1 MSQIQLTELNLVE
14 VLQQASNMQ
23 SMGTGSQKLAER
35 QLKQWETEPGFHYL
49 LQSIYLD
56 LSNSLHVRWLAVIQF
71 KNGVE
76 KYWRSTRINA
86 IGKDEKNSIR
96 NRLFE
101 VIDEQNNQLCI
112 QNAQATARIS
122 RIDFPVE
129 WPNLFETIEQIL
141 TKSYKNDIQVYNIL
155 MHVNQIVKILGGAR
169 IGRCR
174 PAMQSKIPL
183 IFSLVVRTYL
193 ESFDEWTH
201 SDISNSDNFSK
212 LQISYLALKVLRRM
226 VGDGY
231 EYPQRDETVCEFMK
245 LSITHFDV
253 LIANHDNFK
262 KFDLYEKFI
271 KCFGKLY
278 FNLVTNSPAN
288 FILLP
293 CSTQILISYTSF
305 LLNKAPNV
313 YEENPDVSG
322 DFWEQVAIRG
332 IMIIKRVINFVS
344 KKGAVTLKARSDKAN
359 IEASVTKINNEY
371 LNENL
376 IKKLVD
382 VLMDWY
388 LKLRVVELDNWFMD
402 AEEWINEQMAASY
415 EYQIRPCAENFFQ
428 DLINTFSEML
438 VPYLLNKIES
448 STSSLSDSLEDFLK
462 KDAIYSAFQLSAPAV
477 SDTVD
482 FDRLLVDVFLPEA
495 TNMNYP
501 SERLKILRR
510 RVALIINEWSVVKCS
525 EESKGLCYK
534 YFSEVL
540 ASEEDKVVLLTVV
553 QSLKTMIDDWN
564 FNKDNFQPYLNTIA
578 SLLLRKILP
587 SVSLTE
593 TRLYVL
599 NTMSDLIIQTKPLI
613 SQDLLIEVLQ
623 IVPDLWEI
631 ATNNAT
637 EAILCNALLR
647 LLRHL
652 ASSLGPLSYMTWDI
666 SIPILMASCNPSAP
680 EYQLLNEDAFELW
693 GVLLQNY
700 MPDKAQLDSR
710 FLELL
715 PYIYIGVES
724 HTEILPT
731 LLELIKSYAL
741 VLEPQQFFSNDS
753 LTEIFKQLSS
763 YLLKLREDSFQLIL
777 EIWEILTL
785 RNEAN
790 FESLLLE
797 NFYRNG
803 ILKALLDCITLEESL
818 SSYQLLQV
826 LQIVAR
832 ICFVNPSAYVEFLS
846 TYHKTLP
853 NSVHNLQLPAAERK
867 LVVSDMAFDE
877 VVRKFISIWIICF
890 KDIYD
895 PKQKKVHILGLSS
908 LIRSGVSSVIEEFP
922 AIASLWIEM
931 LEEIRETN
939 GGDCE
944 KYHLNDIVTEQSYE
958 FFPLTSEQM
967 RHHELIRANDPAHN
981 ISLKDFI
988 SQTMQFLESHLGP
1001 DKYQAFINGVN
1012 PTIFENLQ
1020 LFLSMQENK

>member
-1 MSQIQLTELNLVE
+1 MSQIQLTELNLVAALE
-14 VLQQASNMQ
+14 QASNMQ
-23 SMGTGSQKLAER
+23 AMGTDVQKLAEK
-35 QLKQWETEPGFHYL
+35 QLKEWETQPGFHYL

-86 IGKDEKNSIR
+86 IGKDEKSSIR
-96 NRLFE
+96 SRLFE

-122 RIDFPVE
+122 RIDFPGE
-129 WPNLFETIEQIL
+129 WPNLFETIEQQL
-141 TKSYKNDIQVYNIL
+141 TKSYRNDIQVHNIL
-155 MHVNQIVKILGGAR
+155 MHLNQIVKILGSAR

-183 IFSLVVRTYL
+183 VFSLVVRTYL

-201 SDISNSDNFSK
+201 SSISNSENFSK

-226 VGDGY
+226 VCDGY

-278 FNLVTNSPAN
+278 FNLVTISPAN

-293 CSTQILISYTSF
+293 SSTQILISYTSF
-305 LLNKAPNV
+305 LLNKAPQV
-313 YEENPDVSG
+313 YEENSDVSG

-332 IMIIKRVINFVS
+332 IMIVKRVINFVS

-382 VLMDWY
+382 VLMEWY

-428 DLINTFSEML
+428 DLINTFPEML
-438 VPYLLNKIES
+438 VPYLLNKIEVS
-448 STSSLSDSLEDFLK
+448 ASSLSDSLEDFLR
-462 KDAIYSAFQLSAPAV
+462 KDAIYSAFQLSATAV
-477 SDTVD
+477 SEMVD

-495 TNMNYP
+495 TNVDSP
-501 SERLKILRR
+501 SERLKIIRR

-525 EESKGLCYK
+525 EESKNLCYK
-534 YFSEVL
+534 YFSEIL

-564 FNKDNFQPYLNTIA
+564 FNKDNFEPYLNTIA

-599 NTMSDLIIQTKPLI
+599 NTISDLIIQTKPLI
-613 SQDLLIEVLQ
+613 SQELLIEILQ
-623 IVPDLWEI
+623 IVPNLWEI
-631 ATNNAT
+631 ATNNVT
-637 EAILCNALLR
+637 ESILCNALLR

-652 ASSLGPLSYMTWDI
+652 ASSLGSHSYMMWEI
-666 SIPILMASCNPSAP
+666 SIPILMASCNPNSA
-680 EYQLLNEDAFELW
+680 EYQILNEDGFELW

-700 MPDKAQLDSR
+700 MPDKAPLDPR
-710 FLELL
+710 FLDLL

-731 LLELIKSYAL
+731 LLELVKSYAL
-741 VLEPQQFFSNDS
+741 ILEPQQFFSNS
-753 LTEIFKQLSS
+753 SITEIFKQLSS

-777 EIWEILTL
+777 EIWEILSL
-785 RNEAN
+785 RNESN
-790 FESLLLE
+790 FENLLLE
-797 NFYRNG
+797 SFYNNG
-803 ILKALLDCITLEESL
+803 VLKSLLDCITLEESL

-826 LQIVAR
+826 FQVIAR
-832 ICFVNPSAYVEFLS
+832 ICFVNPSAFIEFLS
-846 TYHKTLP
+846 SYHKSLP
-853 NSVHNLQLPAAERK
+853 NSMQNLQLPEAERK
-867 LVVSDMAFDE
+867 LVVNDMPFEE
-877 VVRKFISIWIICF
+877 VVRKFISVWIICF

-895 PKQKKVHILGLSS
+895 PKQKKVHILGISS
-908 LIRSGVSSVIEEFP
+908 LLRSGVSSVIEEFT
-922 AIASLWIEM
+922 AISSLWIEM
-931 LEEIRETN
+931 LEEINETN

-944 KYHLNDIVTEQSYE
+944 KYHLNDIVTEQSLE
-958 FFPLTSEQM
+958 FYPLTSEQI
-967 RHHELIRANDPAHN
+967 RHHELVRTNDPAHN

-1001 DKYQAFINGVN
+1001 EKYQAFVNSVN
-1012 PTIFENLQ
+1012 PTIFDNLQ
-1020 LFLSMQENK
+1020 LFMSIQRNN